1 MARSRKTPINAQII
15 DIEKRWKDECDNCK
29 KSFEGGKTCISA
41 ITSRVCTVPRL
52 IFLPQS
58 KNPLIIPELNIHL
71 LICARCKE
79 NFDEPVAVED
89 NGSFRKQKILWNK
102 PKETHPDEG
111 ITKFCG
117 YCAKRITAKSE
128 GELEEIIG
136 AIYVLPRLLVKDG
149 APCQLE
155 TRNSEIQLAI
165 CKGCLG
171 ISYHPLGVE
180 QTWRFEGD
188 VLRPELFSLKKQ
200 N

>member
-1 MARSRKTPINAQII
+1 MTRSHKTHTSAQII

-29 KSFEGGKTCISA
+29 KPLEEEKTCVPA
-41 ITSRVCTVPRL
+41 VTSRVCAVPRL

-79 NFDEPVAVED
+79 NFGEPVAVED

-128 GELEEIIG
+128 SELEKIIG
-136 AIYVLPRLLVKDG
+136 AIYALPRLLIKNS
-149 APCQLE
+149 ALCQLE
-155 TRNSEIQLAI
+155 TRGSKIRLAI
-165 CKGCLG
+165 CKECANT
-171 ISYHPLGVE
+171 SYHPLGIE

-188 VLRPELFSLKKQ
+188 VLQPKLLSIKKR